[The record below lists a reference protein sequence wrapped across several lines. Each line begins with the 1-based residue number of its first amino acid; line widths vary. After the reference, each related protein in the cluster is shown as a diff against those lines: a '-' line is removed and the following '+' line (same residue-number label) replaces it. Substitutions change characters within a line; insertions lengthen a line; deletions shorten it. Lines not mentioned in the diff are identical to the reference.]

1 MTLTDYKSK
10 VLGGLFGKNIG
21 GTLGAP
27 YEGNTSY
34 LHLHYYDPVPTE
46 SLPNDDFEIQLVWLD
61 MLKKKGIYIK
71 PFDFAEHWQQ
81 HTDYYISEYFM
92 GQRNMGLGLMPPVS
106 GSFNN
111 PWTIGMGATIR
122 AEIWAMIAPGLP
134 DIAAAY
140 AYMDAS
146 CDHTGEGMYGEM
158 FIAAAES
165 AAFFENDANKL
176 IDIGLSYIPDDCG
189 IRQVVEFV
197 RSEHIKATPVY
208 KLRNLICAYYSNV
221 CDFTYVLAN
230 VGFAVLG
237 LLYGESFGE
246 SLCNAVNCG
255 YDTDCSGATLGAL
268 LGIRAGREA
277 IPEEWTA
284 PIGSKVVVSELVPG
298 IDFAPT
304 VEGVTD
310 EMCALGEQILADP
323 EAIRKHLYEW
333 TGLSFLINKNEAV
346 TMPSAQEIVLASNDK
361 LRAVVD
367 YVDGPYIGYDKVK
380 EIVLKITG
388 KADAVQEIDVAVSV
402 PDGWSAILNDFSH
415 PTLAKGQTAC
425 VSVLIKA
432 GGNGSIGLRNDLG
445 FAISGDT
452 YDLSLAGMKCWTVTD
467 IINAQDATV
476 ISSIESAGK
485 VDSHTPGV
493 ARKQY
498 ALDDLTEFAPPAGYV
513 RFLQTDLYSPEDC
526 NIEILANSVAPIM
539 AYMNGQIIIDKKHRS
554 SGILPTWHLQNI
566 SIHLLPRDM
575 GFAKLSIKKG
585 WNTVL
590 LRLEGADYPQNI
602 NFHLIRIL
610 TEKIADAGFSDYRPE
625 LKITNTYWKE

>member
-71 PFDFAEHWQQ
+71 PSDFAEHWQQ

-92 GQRNMGLGLMPPVS
+92 GQRNMGLGLLPPVS

-176 IDIGLSYIPDDCG
+176 IDIGLSYIPADCG

-197 RSEHIKATPVY
+197 RSEYLKATPVY
-208 KLRNLICAYYSNV
+208 KLRNLICAYYSHV

-268 LGIRAGREA
+268 LGIRTGREN

-333 TGLSFLINKNEAV
+333 TGLNFLLNKNEAV
-346 TMPSAQEIVLASNDK
+346 VMPSANEIVLASNDE
-361 LRAVVD
+361 LRVAVE
-367 YVDGPYIGYDKVK
+367 YVGRPYIGYD
-380 EIVLKITG
+380 EIKYILVEITNNSPDPQEFCLSVG
-388 KADAVQEIDVAVSV
+388 VPENWQADL
-402 PDGWSAILNDFSH
+402 SASSFVIPGSWIETTAL
-415 PTLAKGQTAC
+415 TLTA
-425 VSVLIKA
+425 S
-432 GGNGSIGLRNDLG
+432 GNGSIQLRNDIQLTICG
-445 FAISGDT
+445 QQYSF
-452 YDLSLAGMKCWTVTD
+452 SLAGMKCWKVTD
-467 IINAQDATV
+467 CINEADTQAICAIDKTGVLSQDIV
-476 ISSIESAGK
+476 GFEK
-485 VDSHTPGV
+485 E
-493 ARKQY
+493 QY

-526 NIEILANSVAPIM
+526 NIEILANSVAPIK
-539 AYMNGQIIIDKKHRS
+539 AYLNGQTIIDKKHRS

-590 LRLEGADYPQNI
+590 LRLDGADYPQDI

-610 TEKIADAGFSDYRPE
+610 TARIEDAGFSDYRPE